1 MEKVVFLVS
10 IMVCAGLSGCIS
22 AEEYEEFPSFE
33 LVDHNNQIQNSSM
46 YADTPFIAYFSAAW
60 CSHCAPTLSAVD
72 ETVPVGNIL
81 IFNLEIWKENIIFWI
96 AFELRCKLDELWWTK
111 IKKTR

>member
-10 IMVCAGLSGCIS
+10 VMIFAGLSGCIS
-22 AEEYEEFPSFE
+22 AEEYEEFPSFD
-33 LVDHNNQIQNSSM
+33 LVDHNDQIQNSSM

-72 ETVPVGNIL
+72 ETVPVGNVL
-81 IFNLEIWKENIIFWI
+81 IFNL
-96 AFELRCKLDELWWTK
+96 
-111 IKKTR
+111 